1 MKVQLWCVI
10 RNLCGLW
17 ESKRIVFECLSD
29 IHAEIAMLFMP
40 EEECTLYLERIW
52 SWGGSGGICCT
63 IWYACSKSFAALEN
77 VLEICTLYLNH
88 GSKLRLM
95 SCLQLHCKPWY
106 YRKMQ
111 TNEVVIAV
119 AIQLDLSNLYVELQL
134 QWPQFRTMIWI
145 AHVSLGKAL
154 W

>member
-1 MKVQLWCVI
+1 
-10 RNLCGLW
+10 
-17 ESKRIVFECLSD
+17 
-29 IHAEIAMLFMP
+29 ML
-40 EEECTLYLERIW
+40 EWYTCWNCNAVYAGRRVYLIPWKDLILRW
-52 SWGGSGGICCT
+52 KWGICCT